1 MQNAE
6 LITIIGDG
14 NCQYRAAAYC
24 LFNNQDLYNYIKQES
39 LKFIFTN
46 PHLFKNFILDNDLN
60 GYLNQMIKDK
70 EYGDE
75 LTLSAISLTFDIC
88 INVYDYSNNLINS
101 YNSKDVNDKVINLYY
116 DSIAKHYD
124 CRNIMQPINN
134 ELHYKLNIFDNCS
147 IKDKQSSIVRATN
160 GRFYT
165 TVSGCNYKLLYNYR
179 NNVNWDILCSRK
191 DIPINDINFI
201 KQFEEYINWN
211 IIYQHNDYFKVD
223 KRLILKYVRRQQIIK
238 HLAKQQNID

>member
-14 NCQYRAAAYC
+14 NCQYRAIAYW

-60 GYLNQMIKDK
+60 LYLNQMIKDK

-75 LTLSAISLTFDIC
+75 LTLSAISLSFDVC

-101 YNSKDVNDKVINLYY
+101 YNYKDVNDKVINLYY

-124 CRNIMQPINN
+124 CRNIIQPINN
-134 ELHYKLNIFDNCS
+134 ELHYKLNIFDNH
-147 IKDKQSSIVRATN
+147 
-160 GRFYT
+160 
-165 TVSGCNYKLLYNYR
+165 KLLYNYR
-179 NNVNWDILCSRK
+179 NNVNWDILCNRK

-211 IIYQHNDYFKVD
+211 IIYQNNDYFKVD
-223 KRLILKYVRRQQIIK
+223 KTLMLKYFRRQQILK
-238 HLAKQQNID
+238 HLNKKIQNSN

>member
-14 NCQYRAAAYC
+14 NCQYRAIAYW

-60 GYLNQMIKDK
+60 LYLNQMIKDK

-75 LTLSAISLTFDIC
+75 LTLSAISLTFDVC

-101 YNSKDVNDKVINLYY
+101 YNYKDVNGKVINLYY

-124 CRNIMQPINN
+124 CRNIIQPINN
-134 ELHYKLNIFDNCS
+134 ELHYKLNIFDNH
-147 IKDKQSSIVRATN
+147 
-160 GRFYT
+160 
-165 TVSGCNYKLLYNYR
+165 KLLYNYR
-179 NNVNWDILCSRK
+179 NNVNWDILCNRK

-211 IIYQHNDYFKVD
+211 IIYQNNDYFKVD
-223 KRLILKYVRRQQIIK
+223 KTLMLKYFRRQQILK
-238 HLAKQQNID
+238 HLNKKIQNSN